1 MNDPKKQ
8 FREKIENCYAE
19 YHKQWM
25 NLSAAELIQKAE
37 EITVIRLMAREVP
50 NQVSAEQAEYL
61 LQFKNPL
68 EVVSDSW
75 LSENGSDVSVI
86 DEGLSHVLWRLVD
99 TGDAESIYE
108 KELPDPAQLYF
119 GIFHVQENGN
129 ETRFASIGN
138 HELLY
143 TADQLRRYVQHEET
157 VSAFENLYPNRVE
170 ITEHEFDRYVRERL
184 GDSGRVTGAF
194 RIDFDKGEFSSLHI
208 SDGWKSFRIEDICS
222 AVSHAIRKQDASVDE
237 QWDRLLERLRGK
249 ELTSDSEYGFL
260 KGERSLRPEEI
271 SFSGDIDQ
279 NDNLLNFYVETN
291 FNVDEVFGTNVMT
304 AENDDFLNIYA
315 DYDLEENC
323 VCDTLTI
330 LLDCANGEQFV
341 YNYQMNA
348 EEQAVMTQKMDAYYM
363 EQFGESLS
371 DCRKQYLEEDAQP
384 SQTLSL

>member
-25 NLSAAELIQKAE
+25 QLSTAELIQKAE
-37 EITVIRLMAREVP
+37 EVAAVQLMAQEVP

-86 DEGLSHVLWRLVD
+86 DEELSHVLWRLVD
-99 TGDAESIYE
+99 TGDAEVIYE
-108 KELPDPAQLYF
+108 TELPEPEKLYF

-170 ITEHEFDRYVRERL
+170 ITEHEFDRYARERL
-184 GDSGRVTGAF
+184 GDSGRVAGAF
-194 RIDFDKGEFSSLHI
+194 HIDFDQGEFSGLRI
-208 SDGWKSFRIEDICS
+208 MDGWESYQIKDICS
-222 AVSHAIRKQDASVDE
+222 AVSHAMRKEGVDTEE
-237 QWDRLLERLRGK
+237 QWDRLLDRLRGK
-249 ELTSDSEYGFL
+249 EITPNSRYAFL
-260 KGERSLRPEEI
+260 EGERSLRPEEI

-291 FNVDEVFGTNVMT
+291 FNVDEVFGTDVMT
-304 AENDDFLNIYA
+304 AENDDFLNVYA

-323 VCDTLTI
+323 VCDTLTV
-330 LLDCANGEQFV
+330 LLNRANGEQFA
-341 YNYQMNA
+341 YKYQMNA
-348 EEQAVMTQKMDAYYM
+348 EEQAVMTQKMDAYSM
-363 EQFGESLS
+363 ERFGESLS

>member
-1 MNDPKKQ
+1 M
-8 FREKIENCYAE
+8 
-19 YHKQWM
+19 
-25 NLSAAELIQKAE
+25 
-37 EITVIRLMAREVP
+37 
-50 NQVSAEQAEYL
+50 
-61 LQFKNPL
+61 
-68 EVVSDSW
+68 
-75 LSENGSDVSVI
+75 
-86 DEGLSHVLWRLVD
+86 
-99 TGDAESIYE
+99 
-108 KELPDPAQLYF
+108 YF
-119 GIFHVQENGN
+119 GIFHVRENGN
-129 ETRFASIGN
+129 EIRFASIGN

-170 ITEHEFDRYVRERL
+170 ITEHEFDRYARERL

-208 SDGWKSFRIEDICS
+208 SDGWKSFRIKDICS
-222 AVSHAIRKQDASVDE
+222 AVSHAMRKQDASVDE
-237 QWDRLLERLRGK
+237 QWDRLFERLRGK

-291 FNVDEVFGTNVMT
+291 FNVDEVFGTDVMT
-304 AENDDFLNIYA
+304 AENDDFLNVYA

-323 VCDTLTI
+323 VCDTLTV
-330 LLDCANGEQFV
+330 LLNCANGEQFA
-341 YNYQMNA
+341 YKYQMNA
-348 EEQAVMTQKMDAYYM
+348 EEQAVMTQKMDAYSM
-363 EQFGESLS
+363 ERFGESLS